1 MIVCSLLILDYVHE
15 RLKSKNQGLT
25 IGIRHYPF
33 TTSLTVSKTLVEFID
48 SKLELFKIILYIHG
62 NCSKVRVRELVHSH
76 FHMSTG
82 IRVIRS

>member
-1 MIVCSLLILDYVHE
+1 MTVCSLLILDYVHE

-25 IGIRHYPF
+25 VGIRHSPF
-33 TTSLTVSKTLVEFID
+33 SNSLTVSKILVEFID
-48 SKLELFKIILYIHG
+48 SKLELFEIFLYIHG
-62 NCSKVRVRELVHSH
+62 NCSKVCVRELVHSH